1 MAITPEQE
9 QVVTEL
15 ADHYLARRK
24 VLNTFLEGLHVHISE
39 AESLAPLIHSV
50 KRRLKDPDHL
60 RDKLI
65 RKIEK
70 AEKNGEV
77 FRITKDNLFT
87 EITDLAGYR
96 ILHMHTRQMQQ
107 INEALLAVLDE
118 AQWSIFQEPFAN
130 VWDEE
135 SKTYFEGIGI
145 GTEVNPRLYS
155 SVHYVIQPKSKAK
168 ITIEIQVRTLSEEIW
183 GEVDHKF
190 NYPHPIDSVSCGE
203 QIKVLARVA
212 SSCTR
217 LVDSIFASYADYL
230 KAKGENPDAATQIE
244 PPLALPSAVAASETI
259 PDQDDRSNQH
269 VTEPSATRAEN
280 QLPVTPGSASVG

>member
-9 QVVTEL
+9 QLVTEL
-15 ADHYLARRK
+15 VRHYTSRRK
-24 VLNTFLEGLHVHISE
+24 VLHTFLEGLHVHISE
-39 AESLAPLIHSV
+39 AELLAPLVHSV

-70 AEKNGEV
+70 AEKEGNP
-77 FRITKDNLFT
+77 FQITKENLFT
-87 EITDLAGYR
+87 EINDLAGYR

-107 INEALLAVLDE
+107 INNALLAVLDE
-118 AQWSIFQEPFAN
+118 AQWTIIQGPFAN

-230 KAKGENPDAATQIE
+230 KAEGENPDAATQIE
-244 PPLALPSAVAASETI
+244 PPLVPPPAAVAASETM
-259 PDQDDRSNQH
+259 PQH
-269 VTEPSATRAEN
+269 EERPEQQTSATAPEI
-280 QLPVTPGSASVG
+280 PT